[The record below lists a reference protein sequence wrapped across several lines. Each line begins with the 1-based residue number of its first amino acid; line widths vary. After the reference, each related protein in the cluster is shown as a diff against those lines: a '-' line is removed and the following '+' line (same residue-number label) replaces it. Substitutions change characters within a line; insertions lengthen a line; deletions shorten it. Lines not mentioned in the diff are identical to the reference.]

1 MELMDL
7 EMQQLV
13 AKAKAQGY
21 LTYEDVNN
29 YLPDEDVSSEKLD
42 NLLVALERIN
52 IELVDQPASAKTAKG
67 SDDDEMLTL
76 SAPSASEMPKLSDD
90 PIRLYLSQMSEI
102 PLLTREEEISLAKKI
117 EITRK
122 RYRRSILANDF
133 AMRHTVEILKKV
145 HSGQLPFDRTIKVSL
160 TERLTKEQISARMPH
175 NLSTLEQLL
184 EKKRQIFSQIVRKST
199 SGTDKKLLIRRYIQI
214 RDKTIILASELSLRS
229 RRIYPLMRQL
239 EQYAQRMELLT
250 QRIEALEAEG
260 RQRESA
266 NDCVANCVS

>member
-1 MELMDL
+1 MDL

-13 AKAKAQGY
+13 AKAKTQGY

-52 IELVDQPASAKTAKG
+52 IELVDQPASAKTAG
-67 SDDDEMLTL
+67 STDDDEMLTL

-122 RYRRSILANDF
+122 RYRRSVLANDY
-133 AMRHTVEILKKV
+133 AMRHTP
-145 HSGQLPFDRTIKVSL
+145 SS
-160 TERLTKEQISARMPH
+160 
-175 NLSTLEQLL
+175 
-184 EKKRQIFSQIVRKST
+184 
-199 SGTDKKLLIRRYIQI
+199 
-214 RDKTIILASELSLRS
+214 
-229 RRIYPLMRQL
+229 
-239 EQYAQRMELLT
+239 
-250 QRIEALEAEG
+250 
-260 RQRESA
+260 
-266 NDCVANCVS
+266 C